1 MNTTTGK
8 EMNYCFRAKKR
19 VYGCDHYQCSVGA
32 KNHYGTGMRYCHIA
46 KRDVYSCGHY
56 KCNKNI

>member
-1 MNTTTGK
+1 
-8 EMNYCFRAKKR
+8 MNYCFRAKKR

-32 KNHYGTGMRYCHIA
+32 KNHYGTGMRYCHVV

-56 KCNKNI
+56 ECNKDK